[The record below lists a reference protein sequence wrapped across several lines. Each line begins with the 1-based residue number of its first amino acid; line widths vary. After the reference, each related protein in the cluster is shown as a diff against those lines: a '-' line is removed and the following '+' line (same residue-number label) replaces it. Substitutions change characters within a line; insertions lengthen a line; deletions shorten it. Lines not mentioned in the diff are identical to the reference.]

1 MRLPGHLGRLHLAD
15 RRFHFRTDVAV
26 VRRRPLHAE
35 LQRIAGLDI
44 DSPTLG
50 EVMGDGR
57 KDRLAR
63 RFLVILRHLE
73 RKRVLLERGETL
85 RQGDLEDKRAR
96 TVITVVVGNR
106 DDVVGRS
113 LDAVA
118 PGEVGVVIRRNVI
131 AGVPV
136 LGGDVEG
143 IFHIKSDVN
152 LHVVRRAKRAL
163 DGNLHLADILAHRP
177 FALQLALLR
186 VRKTDFTRLPELMS
200 DRP

>member
-44 DSPTLG
+44 DSSTLG

-57 KDRLAR
+57 KGRLAR
-63 RFLVILRHLE
+63 RLLVILRHLE

-177 FALQLALLR
+177 FALQLALLL
-186 VRKTDFTRLPELMS
+186 VRETDFTRLPELMS